1 MGLTVCPALYRD
13 EKDPDKFYCKYAGKA
28 VDPGLM
34 PCLANFTD
42 CPIYKAGL
50 AREEERRESL
60 EITVEAEE
68 GEERPEKKEETVI
81 ITPEEEVL
89 RELEELEM
97 RIVELDSLWR
107 KYEDEANDL
116 IEHWEDLRTESE
128 RILAGLTSSISAC
141 RAELDSIETKYKLGL
156 LDDPSYSELR
166 ESLEERLN
174 RYEDIAS
181 RISLSLER
189 VERLLTP
196 HLRRV
201 LAARAKPEINKL
213 KVGLM
218 KLQQLYESG
227 KISEET
233 YNKLKRELEQKIER
247 LERVLAE
254 TE

>member
-1 MGLTVCPALYRD
+1 VGLTICPALYRD
-13 EKDPDKFYCKYAGKA
+13 EKDPDKFYCRYAERD

-34 PCLANFTD
+34 PCLANFAD

-50 AREEERRESL
+50 ARERKRESL

-68 GEERPEKKEETVI
+68 RERRPEKREETVI

-89 RELEELEM
+89 RGLEELEVK
-97 RIVELDSLWR
+97 IVELDSLWR
-107 KYEDEANDL
+107 KYEEEASGL
-116 IEHWEDLRTESE
+116 IEHWEELRTESE

-141 RAELDSIETKYKLGL
+141 RAELESVETKYKLGL
-156 LDDPSYSELR
+156 LDDPSYSELKR
-166 ESLEERLN
+166 SLEERLN
-174 RYEDIAS
+174 RYEDTAS
-181 RISLSLER
+181 RISLTLER

-196 HLRRV
+196 HYRRV
-201 LAARAKPEINKL
+201 LASRAKPEINKL

-233 YNKLKRELEQKIER
+233 YNKLKRELERKIER
-247 LERVLAE
+247 LERVLTE